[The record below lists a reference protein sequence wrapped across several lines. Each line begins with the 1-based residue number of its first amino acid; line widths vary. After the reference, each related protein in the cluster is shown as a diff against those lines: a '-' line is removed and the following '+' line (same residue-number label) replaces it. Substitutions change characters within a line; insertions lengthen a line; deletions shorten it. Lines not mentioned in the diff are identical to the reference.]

1 MSTRAH
7 ESGTLDNRHKL
18 NRDDQSNRHEKRSPE
33 WTGELG
39 REPLPLK
46 GYAAL
51 LAIYGTGV
59 ASLFGWATK
68 NERTL
73 DDVSFA
79 DLAVLAMGSQKLAR
93 MASKDRVGTLIRQ
106 PFTEYDGTD
115 GALPGEAIESARR
128 DRGQLVQAVGEL
140 LCCPYCTT
148 TWAATALF
156 GTYLANRN
164 LGRTVATLLSTVG
177 AADVV
182 QRLYHD
188 VLSH

>member
-1 MSTRAH
+1 MTTRAH
-7 ESGTLDNRHKL
+7 ESGTLDNRNQA
-18 NRDDQSNRHEKRSPE
+18 NREQKRNPE

-51 LAIYGTGV
+51 LSIYGTGV
-59 ASLFGWATK
+59 TSIFSWAVR

-73 DDVSFA
+73 DKVSYA
-79 DLAVLAMGSQKLAR
+79 DLVVLAMGSQKLAR

-115 GALPGEAIESARR
+115 GALPGEASESARR
-128 DRGQLVQAVGEL
+128 DRGPLVQAIGEL

-148 TWAATALF
+148 TWAATAVF
-156 GTYLANRN
+156 GTYLANRK
-164 LGRTVATLLSTVG
+164 LGRTLAMFLSTVG
-177 AADVV
+177 MADVV

-188 VLSH
+188 VLSHR